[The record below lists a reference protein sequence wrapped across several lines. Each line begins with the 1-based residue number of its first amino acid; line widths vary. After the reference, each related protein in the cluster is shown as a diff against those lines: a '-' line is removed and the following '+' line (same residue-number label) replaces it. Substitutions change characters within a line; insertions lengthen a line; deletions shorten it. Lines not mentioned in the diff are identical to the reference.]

1 MQQTIV
7 RTASDIPTASEAV
20 LRETIKALTGKAVSG
35 FECRAAIEVVAQN
48 AILAARDAA
57 GHLGVPRGAQ
67 PEALTVAE
75 RCAKAAERGGD
86 PAAQLPEDQDDS
98 VNPYQPGSMAHGL
111 WIASRASTPIDRA
124 AKPEPKPAG
133 APRAKR
139 GSAFSVKATFSGASK
154 PNPSSTRMAV
164 LKFIQEQPKHTA
176 TIAQVEAKFEGA
188 RGYVQKLLDKNHL
201 VVVQPGDD
209 Q

>member
-7 RTASDIPTASEAV
+7 RTASDIPAASEAV
-20 LRETIKALTGKAVSG
+20 LRETIKALTGKTVSG
-35 FECRAAIEVVAQN
+35 FECRAAVEVVAQN

-57 GHLGVPRGAQ
+57 GHLGVPRGAR

-75 RCAKAAERGGD
+75 RCAKAAERGID
-86 PAAQLPEDQDDS
+86 PAAQLPEDQDENT
-98 VNPYQPGSMAHGL
+98 NPYPPGSLAHGL

-124 AKPEPKPAG
+124 AKPEAKPAG

-139 GSAFSVKATFSGASK
+139 GSAFAVKATFAGASK
-154 PNPSSTRMAV
+154 PNPNSTRMAV
-164 LKFIQEQPKHTA
+164 LKFIQEQPEHTA
-176 TIAQVEAKFEGA
+176 TIAQVEANFEGA

-201 VVVQPGDD
+201 VVVEPGSE